1 MGDNFFLVPDFITNA
16 DEIISLA
23 EKEDCNFSARD
34 KGARD
39 EFVNEDYGPSKMKTL
54 FHFKMSKDLQDAI
67 FKTVDKTEL
76 EIMPDIFCINKY
88 EPGSWLSRHRDSC
101 GQYWKFYLIFLRT
114 DKPHLKVYNDN
125 YPEGKLIEELPGA
138 RFEMPISLEH
148 EVTLIGEDERPKYS
162 LVMGWK
168 I

>member
-1 MGDNFFLVPDFITNA
+1 MEDNFYLVPDFITNV
-16 DEIISLA
+16 DEIINLV

-39 EFVNEDYGPSKMKTL
+39 EFVNQDYGPSKMKTL
-54 FHFKMSKDLQDAI
+54 FHFKMSDQLKKAI
-67 FKTVDKTEL
+67 FKTVDKKEI

-114 DKPHLKVYNDN
+114 DKPHLKVYNEK
-125 YPEGKLIEELPGA
+125 YPEGKLIDEQPGA
-138 RFEMPISLEH
+138 RLEMPISLEH
-148 EVTLIGEDERPKYS
+148 EVTLIEESERPKYS
-162 LVMGWK
+162 LVMGWT